1 MQHARQTQ
9 ASSIKRPARLA
20 NPPSPRPRR
29 PRAIPPAALRPTCR
43 AGASQVAAEALA
55 ASPRIAIDT
64 KSLSG
69 SIALKGARLDDVSL
83 KDYHET
89 TDPEVAEY
97 RAAVA
102 VGSPEPYYVDVAYVA
117 AQGKPM
123 SLPKGDTLWSADG
136 DAPHRDKPVTL
147 SWTTATA

>member
-1 MQHARQTQ
+1 MIAPAQ
-9 ASSIKRPARLA
+9 AKSR
-20 NPPSPRPRR
+20 
-29 PRAIPPAALRPTCR
+29 
-43 AGASQVAAEALA
+43 AEALA

-89 TDPEVAEY
+89 TDPKSPNIILLSP
-97 RAAVA
+97 

-117 AQGKPM
+117 AEGKPM
-123 SLPKGDTLWSADG
+123 SLPKGDTLWSADSG
-136 DAPHRDKPVTL
+136 HLTDRSNKNNIKSNAAGLPFHISNSAMRVP
-147 SWTTATA
+147 